1 MKILLMED
9 DAPTR
14 EHLTAILSGHRY
26 AVDSVEDGTTGLEMA
41 MQWPYDLLIVDWQLP
56 SLSGL
61 EVCQRLRQRGSQ
73 TPILMLTVRDA
84 NADIVAGLDAGADD
98 YLAKSSE
105 PSQLLARVRALLR
118 RNATVADP
126 VLRWGDLTL
135 DPAQAQVTYQ
145 GQPISCRPKEY
156 ELLEL
161 FLRNPQRLLTRSL
174 IIDHLWPMADAPTE
188 GSITNLVKD
197 VRQRLRRAGLRDH
210 PIETVYGLG
219 YRLRAPAVIEAPP
232 FTPAAAPSQEAPPVV
247 KPDVELDIKPDV
259 KPSATTDREAGDD
272 LALGPSLETALP
284 PRLATALEGATQRF
298 HIALDQRL
306 ALLEQTAAAA
316 ATHTLTAEKRQHAF
330 AEAHRLAGG
339 LGMFGYGQAAQA
351 AEALELLLCPAA
363 AQLASPQLA
372 AQMQHHLTALKQALT
387 HPPDGS

>member
-1 MKILLMED
+1 MKILLLED

-14 EHLTAILSGHRY
+14 ERLTAILSGHHY
-26 AVDSVEDGTTGLEMA
+26 AVDSAEDGTTALDMA
-41 MQWPYDLLIVDWQLP
+41 MQWPYDLLILDWQLP

-61 EVCQRLRQRGSQ
+61 EVCRRLRQGGNQ
-73 TPILMLTVRDA
+73 TPILMLTVRDTT
-84 NADIVAGLDAGADD
+84 ADIVAGLDAGADD

-118 RNATVADP
+118 RRATGADP
-126 VLRWGDLTL
+126 VLRWGDLAL
-135 DPAQAQVTYQ
+135 DPAQAQVTYR
-145 GQPISCRPKEY
+145 GQPIPCRPKEY
-156 ELLEL
+156 ELIEL

-197 VRQRLRRAGLRDH
+197 VRQRLKQAGLSEN

-219 YRLRAPAVIEAPP
+219 YRLRVLVAADSHRAAAS
-232 FTPAAAPSQEAPPVV
+232 PAAHPP
-247 KPDVELDIKPDV
+247 LD
-259 KPSATTDREAGDD
+259 
-272 LALGPSLETALP
+272 LETALP
-284 PRLATALEGATQRF
+284 PRLATALEGAAQRF

-316 ATHTLTAEKRQHAF
+316 ATNTLTAENRQHAF

-351 AEALELLLCPAA
+351 AEALELLLCPTE
-363 AQLASPQLA
+363 AQLASTQLA
-372 AQMQHHLTALKQALT
+372 AQMQCHLTALKQALT
-387 HPPDGS
+387 HPPDES